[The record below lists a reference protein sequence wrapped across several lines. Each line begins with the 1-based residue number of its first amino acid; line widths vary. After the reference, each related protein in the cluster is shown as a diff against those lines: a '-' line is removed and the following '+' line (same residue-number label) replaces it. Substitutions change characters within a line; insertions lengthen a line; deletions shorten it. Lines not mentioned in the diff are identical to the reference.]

1 MNQRMMKKI
10 IAFTGSTGQHSINQ
24 KLLEYI
30 LRKFPS
36 NGIEILDLKSYEL
49 PIYSP
54 ETEKK
59 GIPIQT
65 REIFQIFNSAD
76 GFILA
81 SPEHNGLPSAF
92 LKNHIDWLS
101 RVDQRFFHE
110 KPILLLSASPG
121 KLGGSTHL
129 NILERLLPNWGG
141 QMVGRFSLGAFHKTF
156 DIENNELVRL
166 EDKLELKA
174 VIHNLLNYHNQ
185 PNGRFKTQ
193 LEMDSF
199 IDEIRNNLKSKGFI

>member
-1 MNQRMMKKI
+1 MKKI
-10 IAFTGSTGQHSINQ
+10 IAISGSNDRNSIHK
-24 KLLEYI
+24 KLIGYILKEFAENDIEYI
-30 LRKFPS
+30 
-36 NGIEILDLKSYEL
+36 DLETFDL

-54 ETEKK
+54 DIEKE
-59 GIPIQT
+59 GFPIQVK
-65 REIFQIFNSAD
+65 ELFQIITSAD
-76 GFILA
+76 GFIIA
-81 SPEHNGLPSAF
+81 SPEYNGLPTTF

-101 RVDQRFFHE
+101 RIDQRFFGD

-129 NILERLLPNWGG
+129 NILERLMPNWGG
-141 QMVGRFSLGAFHKTF
+141 KMVGRFSLGAFHKTF
-156 DIENNELVRL
+156 DIEYNELVRL

-174 VIHNLLNYHNQ
+174 VVHNLLNYHNQ

-199 IDEIRNNLKSKGFI
+199 IDEIKHNLKSKGFI